1 MNYRSTRDPQAQ
13 PVTSAAA
20 IIKGL
25 APDGGLFVP
34 STFPQPSYDLAP
46 FTTQPYQAIAQQV
59 LTWFFPD
66 LAALP
71 GAVQRAYGTQWDAQ
85 QITPLSARHGGNYY
99 LELFHGPTL
108 AFKDVALQALPQLL
122 QLAKVQTGED
132 SETIILTATSGDTG
146 TAALRGFQNV
156 AGTQVIVFY
165 PRDGISPVQ
174 KAQMLGQA
182 GANLH
187 VVAVTG
193 NFDQAQT
200 TVKQLFSD
208 HALAHKL
215 AARQQQFSSANSMNV
230 GRLIPQ
236 IAYYFAAYGQLLQ
249 RQEIQSGDLV
259 NFAVPT
265 GNFGD
270 ILAGYYA
277 KKLGLPVGKLICA
290 SNANNVLTDFFTTG
304 TYDKRRE
311 FYVTNSP
318 SLDILVSS
326 NLERLLFDVSDHDA
340 DLVAQL
346 MNQLQTTGH
355 YTVPAEVHQR
365 LTTTFAAGY
374 ATPMQLQAEIKRV
387 FDADNYLIDPH
398 TAVGSFVA
406 RQYQQVTGDQ
416 RPCVVLATASP
427 YKFPET
433 VLDAIS
439 PAPVSSGL
447 TAIKQLAE
455 FDAAPLTAGV
465 QELFT
470 NQPQSQ
476 AEVAPAD
483 MKAIV
488 QQILQG

>member
-46 FTTQPYQAIAQQV
+46 FTTQPYQDIAQQV

-71 GAVQRAYGTQWDAQ
+71 GAVQRAYGAQWDDQ

-208 HALAHKL
+208 HALAHEL

-277 KKLGLPVGKLICA
+277 KKLGLPVGKDRK
-290 SNANNVLTDFFTTG
+290 S
-304 TYDKRRE
+304 
-311 FYVTNSP
+311 
-318 SLDILVSS
+318 
-326 NLERLLFDVSDHDA
+326 
-340 DLVAQL
+340 
-346 MNQLQTTGH
+346 
-355 YTVPAEVHQR
+355 
-365 LTTTFAAGY
+365 
-374 ATPMQLQAEIKRV
+374 
-387 FDADNYLIDPH
+387 
-398 TAVGSFVA
+398 
-406 RQYQQVTGDQ
+406 
-416 RPCVVLATASP
+416 VV
-427 YKFPET
+427 
-433 VLDAIS
+433 
-439 PAPVSSGL
+439 
-447 TAIKQLAE
+447 
-455 FDAAPLTAGV
+455 
-465 QELFT
+465 
-470 NQPQSQ
+470 
-476 AEVAPAD
+476 
-483 MKAIV
+483 
-488 QQILQG
+488 